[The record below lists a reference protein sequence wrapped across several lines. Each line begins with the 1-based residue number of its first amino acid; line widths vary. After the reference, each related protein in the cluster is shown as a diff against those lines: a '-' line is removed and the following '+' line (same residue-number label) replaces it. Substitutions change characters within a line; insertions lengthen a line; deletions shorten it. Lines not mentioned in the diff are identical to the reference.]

1 MAKRYDYMDWL
12 RVLSIFAVVGIH
24 VISRVV
30 NHTPPTEWQWQYA
43 HALGSTLRWC
53 VPVFFM
59 LSGAL
64 LLTRKPDEPVWSFL
78 KKRLA
83 KAFVPLI
90 FWSAVYIAYRIFQQ
104 DRSYTVWEAVQ
115 LFFGEDIYFHLW
127 FLYTIIGLYLMAPFL
142 RILVH
147 NMNQKTFLYFLG
159 FWFLFTGIFPVLKK
173 FLQLEMAFPA
183 GMFEPYIGYFML
195 GAYLFLYPIS
205 KKWLPL
211 LGVLAAAGIFVTL
224 FGNLYLTDKAGEF
237 DGFFY
242 EHFRPNSMAITLFV
256 FVLFQHLAPRI
267 KPNPLIT
274 KLSLATLGIYVIH
287 PLVQVYL
294 NLWFGLNEST
304 INPIIGIPFLWL
316 LIYSIS
322 FGIILIL
329 QKLPVIKYIVP

>member
-24 VISRVV
+24 VISKIV
-30 NHTPPTEWQWQYA
+30 NHVPTTDWQWQYA

-64 LLTRKPDEPVWSFL
+64 LLTRRPDEPVWSFL

-83 KAFVPLI
+83 KAFIPLV
-90 FWSAVYIAYRIFQQ
+90 FWSAIYIAYRYFEQG
-104 DRSYTVWEAVQ
+104 RTYTPWETVQ
-115 LFFGEDIYFHLW
+115 MFFGEEIYFHLW

-147 NMNQKTFLYFLG
+147 NMTQKTFQYFLG
-159 FWFLFTGIFPVLKK
+159 LWFLFTGIFPVLHK
-173 FLQLEMAFPA
+173 FLEIKMAFPA

-195 GAYLFLYPIS
+195 GAYLFLYPLP
-205 KKWLPL
+205 KKWLPWL
-211 LGVLAAAGIFVTL
+211 GGLAVLGVLITI
-224 FGNLYLTDKAGEF
+224 FGNLYLTNKAGEF

-242 EHFRPNSMAITLFV
+242 EHFRPNIMAITLFI
-256 FVLFQHLAPRI
+256 FVLFQQLSPRI

-287 PLVQVYL
+287 PLVQIYL
-294 NLWFGLNEST
+294 DLLFGVDEEV
-304 INPIIGIPFLWL
+304 INPIIGIPIDWIMIYAISFA
-316 LIYSIS
+316 LIY
-322 FGIILIL
+322 IL
-329 QKLPVIKYIVP
+329 QKIPIIKHIVP

>member
-24 VISRVV
+24 VVSSVV
-30 NHTPPTEWQWQYA
+30 NHIPPTEWQWQYA

-64 LLTRKPDEPVWSFL
+64 LLTRKPDEPVWDFL

-83 KAFVPLI
+83 KAFIPLF
-90 FWSAVYIAYRIFQQ
+90 FWSGIYLLYRIFEQG
-104 DRSYTVWEAVQ
+104 RSYTAMEAVQ

-147 NMNQKTFLYFLG
+147 HMSQKTFLYFLG
-159 FWFLFTGIFPVLKK
+159 FWFLFSGIFPVLEKYY
-173 FLQLEMAFPA
+173 QLEMAFPA

-211 LGVLAAAGIFVTL
+211 LGVLGAAGILVTL
-224 FGNLYLTDKAGEF
+224 FGNLYWTNRAGEF

-242 EHFRPNSMAITLFV
+242 EHFRPNSMAITLFI
-256 FVLFQHLAPRI
+256 FVLFQQLAPRI

-294 NLWFGLNEST
+294 NLWFGIDAYT
-304 INPIIGIPFLWL
+304 INAVVGIPLLWV
-316 LIYSIS
+316 LIYFIS

-329 QKLPVIKYIVP
+329 QKIPIIKYIVP